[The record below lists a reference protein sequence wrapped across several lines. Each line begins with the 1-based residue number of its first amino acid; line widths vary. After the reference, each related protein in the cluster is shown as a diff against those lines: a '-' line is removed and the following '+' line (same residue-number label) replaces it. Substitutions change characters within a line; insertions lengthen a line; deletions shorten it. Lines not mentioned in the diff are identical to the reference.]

1 MSPRRIQTTLLTSP
15 SRTPAPQF
23 AEKPD
28 LTDVLAAKYG
38 GIQEDPSVHPPE
50 SAFKPHKV
58 YVSPYQDAALQE
70 LTDKIGRNKIKQG
83 KRWNKMIRKIQKR
96 VHRDKYMIP
105 LSDSQQR
112 RRQKKERIFRE
123 AQTTSSQTNKSNRT
137 EKPKSKLNVKLPGIV
152 KKLAKIKKAVTR
164 RSKRCEVLGKVQ
176 TKIAGYSY
184 KHKKTGKTVTVGSYT
199 KKVLK
204 CLDK

>member
-1 MSPRRIQTTLLTSP
+1 MCCHLCKSNFTSQSAMSPRRIQTTLLTSP

-152 KKLAKIKKAVTR
+152 KN
-164 RSKRCEVLGKVQ
+164 
-176 TKIAGYSY
+176 
-184 KHKKTGKTVTVGSYT
+184 
-199 KKVLK
+199 
-204 CLDK
+204 

>member
-1 MSPRRIQTTLLTSP
+1 MSPRRIQTTLLTG
-15 SRTPAPQF
+15 RTPAVPQF
-23 AEKPD
+23 AVKPD
-28 LTDVLAAKYG
+28 LTDVPAAKYG
-38 GIQEDPSVHPPE
+38 GIQVLLEQQSGPPE

-70 LTDKIGRNKIKQG
+70 LTAKIDKNKINQG

-96 VHRDKYMIP
+96 SHREKYMIP
-105 LSDSQQR
+105 VSDSQQK
-112 RRQKKERIFRE
+112 RRQQKADSNKTDSVKKPR
-123 AQTTSSQTNKSNRT
+123 
-137 EKPKSKLNVKLPGIV
+137 SKLKVKLPGIA
-152 KKLAKIKKAVTR
+152 KKVSKIKPPPKRPR

-184 KHKKTGKTVTVGSYT
+184 KHKKTGKTVTVRSYT

>member
-15 SRTPAPQF
+15 RKYHKVDKSFKKVPPDPAPQF

-28 LTDVLAAKYG
+28 LTDMLAAKYG
-38 GIQEDPSVHPPE
+38 GIQEEQSGPPE

-58 YVSPYQDAALQE
+58 YVSPYEDAALQE
-70 LTDKIGRNKIKQG
+70 LIDKINRNKIKQG
-83 KRWNKMIRKIQKR
+83 KRWKKMIRKIQKR
-96 VHRDKYMIP
+96 AQRDKYMIP
-105 LSDSQQR
+105 LSDSEQIKGL
-112 RRQKKERIFRE
+112 KKERIFRQ
-123 AQTTSSQTNKSNRT
+123 AQKPDLTSRQT
-137 EKPKSKLNVKLPGIV
+137 KLKVKTAKKVPPV
-152 KKLAKIKKAVTR
+152 KTKL